1 MLTTSMPSGRPA
13 SAAAI
18 WAKLVY
24 TRSGARPR
32 SAPESLARWASDE
45 RAPATSSNCPS
56 MRAHRRCTAP
66 MKAPRPPPTMPSRS
80 GRGAP
85 ESAVASTMLG
95 SSPPSGHAEHAAVR
109 RHVAAGTGE
118 IVECLFR
125 DADDVVGDELR
136 SFAGAVLGV
145 LETAFPLQHRPAGI
159 IVLGELRE
167 DRLEVHLTVAQRTEP
182 SGPLGP
188 RLEPAIHAL
197 AAGRVE
203 LGVLDVKHAD
213 PLVIDVDVFEI
224 VELLQHE
231 MAGIVQDVAT
241 LVTADAVEEHF
252 EGHSVMQILARMDL
266 EAGVDA
272 LVLEHIENRAPA
284 PRQLVERRLDQTR
297 RPLGPG
303 IEIGPCQRARKSR
316 VLGNAE
322 PPRRPRRQL
331 DLLDR
336 PGGTRLRLAAHLR
349 SRESVKRGVIGGM
362 HGDQLAL
369 QMRRQLRH
377 LEPALGQHAP
387 HLVAVRL
394 ALGCLLEV
402 EEPPVPAWDL
412 HSLETE
418 PGSPVGDGRQAV
430 ERRCV
435 AGELRQENGRP
446 FDRLHRVSPLVSH
459 AAPLRERLHRRLLLR
474 REVFGDVDLDLHIL
488 IAAPAVLLDSL
499 PRDAELL
506 PGLGTGWDPED
517 DAASIECLD
526 FDLGAEQ
533 RLGQVHRH
541 GADDVQPVA
550 PEEPVGLDL
559 QHHDDVAPPLRSL
572 PPEAQLR
579 AVLGARRNRDHESL
593 LDPHLAAA
601 AARVAALRRHLPLTA
616 AHRARPVDRE
626 PALPERNHP
635 ASPALRARGDG
646 RARGGAAAVTGWANL
661 RHRQRDRHLAAE
673 RGDAEWDRDRGL
685 DLVLVV
691 QALRARRPPPA
702 EDGREQ
708 VAEPAERAEI
718 REIEV
723 DPPGAGRTG
732 ASAPT
737 RARVRA
743 IASQLIVSLALVRI
757 AQHIVRLVDLL
768 EALRRLSVVGIA
780 IGMVLLREPAERLLD
795 LVHRRGLGDP
805 QDLVIVLRRRH
816 QPVSP
821 SGLGDVSSPSRDRS
835 PCHVSTTTRAG
846 RISAP
851 PSW

>member
-1 MLTTSMPSGRPA
+1 MRPKTRPLRRTACTRSTASSTVVVIGLSQITSMPRSRKARAMAWWLSFGVTMLTTSMLSGRPA

-32 SAPESLARWASDE
+32 SAPESRARCASDD

-109 RHVAAGTGE
+109 RHVGTGTGE

-145 LETAFPLQHRPAGI
+145 LETALPLQHRPAGI

-252 EGHSVMQILARMDL
+252 EGHAIVQILARMDL

-284 PRQLVERRLDQTR
+284 PRQLVERRLDQTG
-297 RPLGPG
+297 RPLRPG
-303 IEIGPCQRARKSR
+303 IEIGPCQRAGERR
-316 VLGNAE
+316 MFGDAE

-336 PGGTRLRLAAHLR
+336 PGSTRLRLSAHLR
-349 SRESVKRGVIGGM
+349 SRESVKRGVVGRM

-377 LEPALGQHAP
+377 LEPALGQ
-387 HLVAVRL
+387 
-394 ALGCLLEV
+394 
-402 EEPPVPAWDL
+402 
-412 HSLETE
+412 
-418 PGSPVGDGRQAV
+418 
-430 ERRCV
+430 
-435 AGELRQENGRP
+435 
-446 FDRLHRVSPLVSH
+446 
-459 AAPLRERLHRRLLLR
+459 
-474 REVFGDVDLDLHIL
+474 
-488 IAAPAVLLDSL
+488 
-499 PRDAELL
+499 
-506 PGLGTGWDPED
+506 
-517 DAASIECLD
+517 
-526 FDLGAEQ
+526 
-533 RLGQVHRH
+533 
-541 GADDVQPVA
+541 
-550 PEEPVGLDL
+550 
-559 QHHDDVAPPLRSL
+559 
-572 PPEAQLR
+572 
-579 AVLGARRNRDHESL
+579 
-593 LDPHLAAA
+593 
-601 AARVAALRRHLPLTA
+601 AARH
-616 AHRARPVDRE
+616 
-626 PALPERNHP
+626 
-635 ASPALRARGDG
+635 
-646 RARGGAAAVTGWANL
+646 
-661 RHRQRDRHLAAE
+661 
-673 RGDAEWDRDRGL
+673 
-685 DLVLVV
+685 
-691 QALRARRPPPA
+691 
-702 EDGREQ
+702 
-708 VAEPAERAEI
+708 
-718 REIEV
+718 
-723 DPPGAGRTG
+723 PGA
-732 ASAPT
+732 
-737 RARVRA
+737 
-743 IASQLIVSLALVRI
+743 
-757 AQHIVRLVDLL
+757 
-768 EALRRLSVVGIA
+768 
-780 IGMVLLREPAERLLD
+780 
-795 LVHRRGLGDP
+795 
-805 QDLVIVLRRRH
+805 
-816 QPVSP
+816 
-821 SGLGDVSSPSRDRS
+821 
-835 PCHVSTTTRAG
+835 
-846 RISAP
+846 
-851 PSW
+851 